1 MNKTIKEIIKGLGIT
16 FTGILIAIA
25 FLFFL
30 IPTVFM
36 WMLIL
41 TALGFPK

>member
-16 FTGILIAIA
+16 VTGIVMSII